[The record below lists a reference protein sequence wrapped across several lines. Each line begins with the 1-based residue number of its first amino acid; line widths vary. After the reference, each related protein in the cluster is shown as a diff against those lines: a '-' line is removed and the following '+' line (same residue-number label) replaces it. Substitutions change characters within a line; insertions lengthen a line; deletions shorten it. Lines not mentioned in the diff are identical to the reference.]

1 MKRRTF
7 LPIALALLC
16 TAMLAGGVLALSS
29 SQYQLDWFTPLTT
42 GGGGQASS
50 GHYAVHLTAGQAARS
65 ALSSTHYGLCLGY
78 WCGAGFS
85 DWVYL
90 PLVTRDHGP

>member
-1 MKRRTF
+1 MNRRIF
-7 LPIALALLC
+7 LCLALALLC
-16 TAMLAGGVLALSS
+16 AVILAGGVLALSS
-29 SQYQLDWFTPLTT
+29 GQYRLDWFTPLTT

-50 GHYAVHLTAGQAARS
+50 DHYALHLSVGQVARG
-65 ALSSTHYGLCLGY
+65 APSSPHYQLCLGY
-78 WCGAGFS
+78 WCGAGFR

>member
-16 TAMLAGGVLALSS
+16 TVMLVGGGLALSS
-29 SQYQLDWFTPLTT
+29 GQYRLDWFTPLTT
-42 GGGGQASS
+42 SGGGQASS
-50 GHYAVHLTAGQAARS
+50 AHYAIHLTVGQVARG
-65 ALSSTHYGLCLGY
+65 APASTHYQLCLDY
-78 WCGAGFS
+78 WCGAGFR